1 MRGKNDVIMLASLLF
16 LPKSV
21 AVSDK
26 ITTFALTDKSEFSV
40 PIITASSKEIPG
52 Y

>member
-1 MRGKNDVIMLASLLF
+1 MRGKNDVIMLASFLFF

-26 ITTFALTDKSEFSV
+26 ITTFALTDKSEFRRK
-40 PIITASSKEIPG
+40 PNAEPNLLELC
-52 Y
+52 

>member
-1 MRGKNDVIMLASLLF
+1 MREKNDVIMLTSLLF

-26 ITTFALTDKSEFSV
+26 IISFALTDWNL
-40 PIITASSKEIPG
+40 
-52 Y
+52 

>member
-26 ITTFALTDKSEFSV
+26 IISFALTDKSEFRRKPNAESNLL
-40 PIITASSKEIPG
+40 ELC
-52 Y
+52 